1 MNIINIRLLL
11 LTLVLLLV
19 KAFLSIMSFF
29 SADKELLY
37 QNAIGSIMDKI
48 SAASGIKTV
57 VTGSEN
63 LRPEEGALIVAN
75 NKGDFYFGSIF
86 PMFPKD
92 KKVYIVADYSV
103 FSFPFS
109 LFTKEAGYLKIGK
122 DPSAEQANDILR
134 IIKALKSGKTVFIF
148 INLINRYES
157 LADVSADGASYIALM
172 ANKPV
177 IPVGMSH
184 KEGKNK
190 ETVVNITIGERIY
203 LDGNA
208 SDDISIKQNSEVI
221 IKKIE
226 GLITPEI

>member
-11 LTLVLLLV
+11 LTLILLLV
-19 KAFLSIMSFF
+19 KAFLSIMSAF
-29 SADKELLY
+29 SSDKELLY
-37 QNAIGSIMDKI
+37 QNAIRSIMIKI
-48 SAASGIKTV
+48 STASKIKTI

-63 LRPEEGALIVAN
+63 LRSKEGALIVAN

-86 PMFPKD
+86 SMIPKD

-109 LFTKEAGYLKIGK
+109 LFTKDAGYLKVGK

-134 IIKALKSGKTVFIF
+134 IIKELKSGKTVFIF
-148 INLINRYES
+148 INLINKYES
-157 LADVSADGASYIALM
+157 LADVSADGASYMALM

-177 IPVGMSH
+177 IPVGMAH
-184 KEGKNK
+184 KISEK
-190 ETVVNITIGERIY
+190 EHTTVNINIGEPIY
-203 LDGNA
+203 LEGNA
-208 SDDISIKQNSEVI
+208 SDDISVKQNSEVI

-226 GLITPEI
+226 ELIIP